1 MIYNLLLLI
10 ILIAI
15 NGIFS
20 ASELAFLKINK
31 YELKNKIKI
40 HDKKAIQINKILSD
54 QSAFLSTIQISITLA
69 GFLASAFAA
78 DYFADYFL
86 QIINISFIS
95 SSTLRTILVIIIT
108 FILSY
113 VTLIFGELV
122 PKKIAINNPYK
133 IACLFI
139 GLISFVKTFFS
150 PLIKL
155 LTLSTNFICKIFK
168 IKENEDKITEDEIK
182 KIILLGNTEG
192 VIEEKE
198 KDYILN
204 IFNFNDIEVEKIMT
218 KKEDVVMIDINDD
231 MKNILSTIKES
242 KYTRFPVY
250 DKNEIIGILNVKDF
264 ILNYNELKDLR
275 SIVRTVN
282 KYEYTEKIDDVFRMM
297 QKNNEPISLIY
308 NKKEMVGIVT
318 IEDAIEEIVGNIF
331 DEYDG
336 EKKYEQI

>member
-1 MIYNLLLLI
+1 MVYNLLLLI

-86 QIINISFIS
+86 QIINISFLS

-218 KKEDVVMIDINDD
+218 KKEDVVMININDD

-308 NKKEMVGIVT
+308 NKQEMVGIVT

>member
-1 MIYNLLLLI
+1 MVYNLLLLI

-31 YELKNKIKI
+31 YELKNKIKM
-40 HDKKAIQINKILSD
+40 HDKKAIRIDKILSD

-150 PLIKL
+150 PVIKL

-204 IFNFNDIEVEKIMT
+204 IFNFNDIEVGKIMT
-218 KKEDVVMIDINDD
+218 KKEDVVMININDD

-282 KYEYTEKIDDVFRMM
+282 KYEYTEKIDDVFRIM
-297 QKNNEPISLIY
+297 QKNNESISLIY

>member
-1 MIYNLLLLI
+1 MVYNLLLLI

-31 YELKNKIKI
+31 YELKNKIKM

>member
-1 MIYNLLLLI
+1 MVYNLLLLI

-31 YELKNKIKI
+31 YELKNKIKM
-40 HDKKAIQINKILSD
+40 HDKKAIRIDKILSD

-95 SSTLRTILVIIIT
+95 CSTLRTILVIIIT

>member
-1 MIYNLLLLI
+1 MVYNLLLLI

-54 QSAFLSTIQISITLA
+54 QSAFLSTIQISVTLA
-69 GFLASAFAA
+69 GLLASAFAA

-218 KKEDVVMIDINDD
+218 KKEDVVMININDD

-264 ILNYNELKDLR
+264 ILYYNELKDLR

>member
-1 MIYNLLLLI
+1 MVYNLLLLI

-133 IACLFI
+133 IACIFI

-218 KKEDVVMIDINDD
+218 KKEDVVMININDD

-297 QKNNEPISLIY
+297 QKNNESISLIY

>member
-1 MIYNLLLLI
+1 MVYNLLLLI
-10 ILIAI
+10 ILIAK

-86 QIINISFIS
+86 QIINISFLS

-192 VIEEKE
+192 VNEEKE

-218 KKEDVVMIDINDD
+218 KKEDVVMININDD

-297 QKNNEPISLIY
+297 QKNNESISLIY

>member
-1 MIYNLLLLI
+1 MVYNLLLLI

-31 YELKNKIKI
+31 YELKNKIKMN
-40 HDKKAIQINKILSD
+40 DKKAIQINKILSD
-54 QSAFLSTIQISITLA
+54 QSSFLSTIQISITLA

-86 QIINISFIS
+86 QIINISFLS

-218 KKEDVVMIDINDD
+218 KKEDVVMININDD

>member
-1 MIYNLLLLI
+1 MVYNLLLLI

-31 YELKNKIKI
+31 YELKNKIKM
-40 HDKKAIQINKILSD
+40 HDKKAIRIDKILSD

-204 IFNFNDIEVEKIMT
+204 IFNFNDIEVGKIMT
-218 KKEDVVMIDINDD
+218 KKEDVVMININDD

-297 QKNNEPISLIY
+297 QKNNESISLIY

>member
-1 MIYNLLLLI
+1 MVYNLLLLI

-86 QIINISFIS
+86 QIINISFLS

-168 IKENEDKITEDEIK
+168 IKENDDKITEDEIK

-218 KKEDVVMIDINDD
+218 KKEDVVMININDD

-297 QKNNEPISLIY
+297 QKNNESISLIY

>member
-1 MIYNLLLLI
+1 MVYNLLLLI

-31 YELKNKIKI
+31 YELKNKIKM
-40 HDKKAIQINKILSD
+40 HDKKAIRIDKILSD

-139 GLISFVKTFFS
+139 GLISFVKTFFN

-218 KKEDVVMIDINDD
+218 KKEDVVMININDD

-308 NKKEMVGIVT
+308 NKQEMVGIVT

-336 EKKYEQI
+336 EKKYE

>member
-1 MIYNLLLLI
+1 MVYNLLLLI

-31 YELKNKIKI
+31 YELKNKIKM
-40 HDKKAIQINKILSD
+40 HDKKAIRIDKILSD

-95 SSTLRTILVIIIT
+95 CSTLRTILVIIIT

-297 QKNNEPISLIY
+297 QKNNESISLIY

>member
-1 MIYNLLLLI
+1 MVYNLLLLI

-54 QSAFLSTIQISITLA
+54 QSSFLSTIQISITLA

-155 LTLSTNFICKIFK
+155 LTLSTNFICIIFK

-192 VIEEKE
+192 VTEEKE

-204 IFNFNDIEVEKIMT
+204 IFNFNDVEVEKIMT
-218 KKEDVVMIDINDD
+218 KKEDVVMININDD

-264 ILNYNELKDLR
+264 ILYYNELKDLR

>member
-1 MIYNLLLLI
+1 MVYNLLLLI

-86 QIINISFIS
+86 QIINISFLS

-168 IKENEDKITEDEIK
+168 IKENDDKITEDEIK

-204 IFNFNDIEVEKIMT
+204 IFNFNDVEVEKIMT
-218 KKEDVVMIDINDD
+218 KKEDVVMININDD

>member
-1 MIYNLLLLI
+1 MVYNLLLLI

-336 EKKYEQI
+336 EKKYE

>member
-1 MIYNLLLLI
+1 MVYNLLLLI

-218 KKEDVVMIDINDD
+218 KKEDVVMININDD

-297 QKNNEPISLIY
+297 QKNNESISLIY

-336 EKKYEQI
+336 EKKYE

>member
-1 MIYNLLLLI
+1 MVYNLLLLI

-31 YELKNKIKI
+31 YELKNKIKM

-54 QSAFLSTIQISITLA
+54 QSSFLSTIQISITLA

-86 QIINISFIS
+86 QIINISFLS

-204 IFNFNDIEVEKIMT
+204 IFNFNDVEVEKIMT
-218 KKEDVVMIDINDD
+218 KKEDVVMININDD
-231 MKNILSTIKES
+231 MKNILSTIKGS

-250 DKNEIIGILNVKDF
+250 EKKEIIGILNVKDF

-336 EKKYEQI
+336 EKKYE

>member
-1 MIYNLLLLI
+1 MVYNLLLLI

-31 YELKNKIKI
+31 YELKNKIKM

-297 QKNNEPISLIY
+297 QKNNESISLIY

>member
-1 MIYNLLLLI
+1 MVYNLLLLI

-86 QIINISFIS
+86 QIINISFLS

-168 IKENEDKITEDEIK
+168 IKENDDKITEDEIK

-204 IFNFNDIEVEKIMT
+204 IFNFNDVEVEKIMT
-218 KKEDVVMIDINDD
+218 KKEDVVMININDD

-336 EKKYEQI
+336 EKKYE

>member
-1 MIYNLLLLI
+1 MVYNLLLLI

-86 QIINISFIS
+86 QIINISFLS

-204 IFNFNDIEVEKIMT
+204 IFNFNDVEVEKIMT
-218 KKEDVVMIDINDD
+218 KKEDVVMININDD

-297 QKNNEPISLIY
+297 QKNNESISLIY

>member
-1 MIYNLLLLI
+1 MVYNLLLLI

-31 YELKNKIKI
+31 YELKNKIKM

-54 QSAFLSTIQISITLA
+54 QSSFLSTIQISITLA

-86 QIINISFIS
+86 QIINISFLS
-95 SSTLRTILVIIIT
+95 NSTLRTILVIIIT

-218 KKEDVVMIDINDD
+218 KKEDVVMININDD

-297 QKNNEPISLIY
+297 QKNNESISLIY

>member
-1 MIYNLLLLI
+1 MVYNLLLLI

-204 IFNFNDIEVEKIMT
+204 IFNFNDVEVEKIMT
-218 KKEDVVMIDINDD
+218 KKEDVVMININDD

-250 DKNEIIGILNVKDF
+250 DKNKIIGILNVKDF

-297 QKNNEPISLIY
+297 QKNNESISLIY

-336 EKKYEQI
+336 EKKYE

>member
-1 MIYNLLLLI
+1 MVYNLLLLI

-54 QSAFLSTIQISITLA
+54 QSSFLSTIQISITLA

-86 QIINISFIS
+86 QIINISFLS

-218 KKEDVVMIDINDD
+218 KKEDVVMININDD

-297 QKNNEPISLIY
+297 QKNNESISLIY

>member
-1 MIYNLLLLI
+1 MVYNLLLLI

-204 IFNFNDIEVEKIMT
+204 IFNFNDIEVEKIIT

>member
-1 MIYNLLLLI
+1 MVYNLLLLI

-54 QSAFLSTIQISITLA
+54 QSSFLSTIQISITLA

-86 QIINISFIS
+86 QIINISFLS

-155 LTLSTNFICKIFK
+155 LTLSTNFICIIFK

-204 IFNFNDIEVEKIMT
+204 IFNFNDVEVEKIMT
-218 KKEDVVMIDINDD
+218 KKEDVVMININDD

-264 ILNYNELKDLR
+264 ILYYNELKDLR

-297 QKNNEPISLIY
+297 QKNNESISLIY

>member
-1 MIYNLLLLI
+1 MVYNLLLLI

-54 QSAFLSTIQISITLA
+54 QSAFLSTIQICITLA

-218 KKEDVVMIDINDD
+218 KKEDVVMININDD

-297 QKNNEPISLIY
+297 QKNNESISLIY

>member
-1 MIYNLLLLI
+1 MVYNLLLLI

-31 YELKNKIKI
+31 YELKNKIKM
-40 HDKKAIQINKILSD
+40 HDKKAIRIDKILSD

-204 IFNFNDIEVEKIMT
+204 IFNFNDVEVGKIMT
-218 KKEDVVMIDINDD
+218 KKEDVVMININDD

-282 KYEYTEKIDDVFRMM
+282 KYEYTEKIDDVFRIM
-297 QKNNEPISLIY
+297 QKNNESISLIY

>member
-1 MIYNLLLLI
+1 MVYNLLLLI

-31 YELKNKIKI
+31 YELKNKIKM
-40 HDKKAIQINKILSD
+40 HDKKAIRIDKILSD

-297 QKNNEPISLIY
+297 QKNNESISLIY

>member
-1 MIYNLLLLI
+1 MVYNLLLLI

-218 KKEDVVMIDINDD
+218 KKEDVVMININDD

-282 KYEYTEKIDDVFRMM
+282 KYECTEKIDDVFRMM
-297 QKNNEPISLIY
+297 QKNNESISLIY

>member
-1 MIYNLLLLI
+1 MVYNLLLLI

-31 YELKNKIKI
+31 YELKNKIKM
-40 HDKKAIQINKILSD
+40 HDKKAIRIDKILSD

-204 IFNFNDIEVEKIMT
+204 IFNFNDIAVEKIMT
-218 KKEDVVMIDINDD
+218 KKEDVVMININDD

-297 QKNNEPISLIY
+297 QKNNESISLIY

>member
-1 MIYNLLLLI
+1 MVYNLLLLI

-54 QSAFLSTIQISITLA
+54 QSSFLSTIQISITLA

>member
-1 MIYNLLLLI
+1 MVYNLLLLI

-86 QIINISFIS
+86 QIINISFLS

-218 KKEDVVMIDINDD
+218 KKEDVVMINRNDD

-297 QKNNEPISLIY
+297 QKNNESISLIY

>member
-1 MIYNLLLLI
+1 MVYNLLLLI

-155 LTLSTNFICKIFK
+155 LTLSTKFICKIFK

-218 KKEDVVMIDINDD
+218 KKEDVVMININDD

-297 QKNNEPISLIY
+297 QKNNESISLIY

>member
-1 MIYNLLLLI
+1 MVYNLLLLI

-264 ILNYNELKDLR
+264 ILYYNELKDLR

-297 QKNNEPISLIY
+297 QKNNESISLIY

>member
-1 MIYNLLLLI
+1 MVYNLLLLI

-31 YELKNKIKI
+31 YELKNKIKM

-54 QSAFLSTIQISITLA
+54 QSSFLSTIQISITLA

-86 QIINISFIS
+86 QIINISFLS

-218 KKEDVVMIDINDD
+218 KKEDVVMININDD

-336 EKKYEQI
+336 EKKYE

>member
-1 MIYNLLLLI
+1 MVYNLLLLI

-204 IFNFNDIEVEKIMT
+204 IFNFNDVEVEKIMT
-218 KKEDVVMIDINDD
+218 KKEDVVMININDD

-297 QKNNEPISLIY
+297 QKNNESISLIY

>member
-1 MIYNLLLLI
+1 MVYNLLLLI

-168 IKENEDKITEDEIK
+168 IKENDDKITEDEIK

-218 KKEDVVMIDINDD
+218 KKEDVVMININDD

-297 QKNNEPISLIY
+297 QKNNESISLIY

>member
-1 MIYNLLLLI
+1 MVYNLLLLI

-204 IFNFNDIEVEKIMT
+204 IFNFNDIEVEKIMK

-264 ILNYNELKDLR
+264 ILYYNELKDLR

>member
-1 MIYNLLLLI
+1 MVYNLLLLI

-31 YELKNKIKI
+31 YELKKKIKI

-218 KKEDVVMIDINDD
+218 KKEDVVMININDD

-297 QKNNEPISLIY
+297 QKNNESISLIY